1 MLLIAPI
8 KFSAYSDAQR
18 VETIIPLAI
27 VYGYGSGDV
36 NALLHNFK
44 ATEPVAHRLLR
55 FFTLFNKL
63 EEHTG
68 RRVPEHLI
76 VEVLDD
82 YIDLLVRI
90 TDQLRKYFNLEMRNG
105 PLVETLWFIEDRND
119 QNRVCVFLK
128 SIFSSHLRLI
138 SHTFCRFYF
147 HFKSIHL
154 CLFPRSNFLA
164 YQSKKFTFSFYFYYF
179 PMDNLFVSIRL

>member
-55 FFTLFNKL
+55 FFMLFNKL

-119 QNRVCVFLK
+119 QNRVCVFSEK
-128 SIFSSHLRLI
+128 
-138 SHTFCRFYF
+138 YF
-147 HFKSIHL
+147 FVPFTADFTYIL
-154 CLFPRSNFLA
+154 PILFPF
-164 YQSKKFTFSFYFYYF
+164 
-179 PMDNLFVSIRL
+179 